1 MRIAAVVTVLFAAH
15 VAQAQPA
22 NDQQAA
28 ALVST
33 DPIRC
38 WWQSHAGAVTIGQSF
53 AVTITCA
60 VVDTD
65 AVQVVPDESR
75 LGVATIQVA
84 PFEILGGSHPSD
96 ARSGSRRFFQYEY
109 TLRII
114 DPDVIGRDVNI
125 PALPIPYRVRSRVNA
140 GSTVEGRDLTYV
152 MPALSIK
159 VLSLVPAE
167 AADIRDGSD
176 VAFGSVDALRF
187 RASLFRMIAL
197 GLAVVGA
204 IVGVWAL
211 GPWSSATRKVG
222 LDAPLR
228 IPDRVILREV
238 SAQLV
243 ALKSDADRGWTNDLV
258 ARALRLVRMVTAFA
272 SARPVSQRPVAAT
285 GAVDGRMTVSHGVV
299 RSARV
304 TVASAVT
311 ADDVARA
318 MAELPAAS
326 VSRHG
331 QLELLRDALSS
342 LTEACYRNGAEPDR
356 ARLDDA
362 INSAIAAANPLA
374 GERSALREWTTQHMR
389 VRSTAG
395 RA

>member
-1 MRIAAVVTVLFAAH
+1 MRAAAVVAVLLAAH
-15 VAQAQPA
+15 LAQAQPGG
-22 NDQQAA
+22 DQRAA

-38 WWQSHAGAVTIGQSF
+38 WWQSHAGAVTVGQSF

-60 VVDTD
+60 VIDTD

-109 TLRII
+109 MLRII

-125 PALPIPYRVRSRVNA
+125 PALSIQYRVRSRLNA
-140 GSTVEGRDLTYV
+140 GSTLEGRDLTYV
-152 MPALSIK
+152 MPALPIK
-159 VLSLVPAE
+159 VLSLVPVE
-167 AADIRDGSD
+167 ASDIRDGSD

-187 RASLFRMIAL
+187 RASLFRIVAVAF
-197 GLAVVGA
+197 AVVAVIAG
-204 IVGVWAL
+204 IWAL
-211 GPWSSATRKVG
+211 GPWSKATRKTA

-228 IPDRVILREV
+228 IPDRVILRELG
-238 SAQLV
+238 AQLT
-243 ALKSDADRGWTNDLV
+243 ALKSEADRGWTDDLI
-258 ARALRLVRMVTAFA
+258 ARALRLVRMVASFA
-272 SARPVSQRPVAAT
+272 IDRPVSQRPMAAA

-299 RSARV
+299 RSTRV
-304 TVASAVT
+304 TVASSVT

-318 MAELPAAS
+318 IAELPGGA
-326 VSRHG
+326 VTRRG

-342 LTEACYRNGAEPDR
+342 LTEECYRNGGEPAS
-356 ARLDDA
+356 ARLDEG
-362 INSAIAAANPLA
+362 ISSAIAAANQLE
-374 GERSALREWTTQHMR
+374 GERSALREWIRLQAKT
-389 VRSTAG
+389 VGAS
-395 RA
+395 